1 MTNPFFRPDEYR
13 LITGGTISCVTFSH
27 HKGGTGKTT
36 TCLNVAGFLAMAG
49 KRVLVVD
56 ADPQANAT
64 MGLGIYPDSRRRHMY
79 DVFMSVFEG
88 FPDVPI
94 TEVITRTE
102 AGVDLA
108 PSNLD
113 LVGVEPSLYMIDDR
127 AGILRD
133 LLEPVRHSYDFIL
146 IDTPPSM
153 GQFVVNG
160 LVAADHIVVTIDSG
174 IFALRG
180 IDGLETIFADISEI
194 VGHRVTADLA
204 VLTRWEQSS
213 GADVVP
219 ARSGLS
225 GIVAR
230 LFGRAGSQATNG
242 VMAARGAAAE
252 DERRARIEAEVKR
265 RFGKVE
271 TVPFSREV
279 YEAQQRGLP
288 IAQYAPD
295 SAAGVAYRRIAQG
308 MLEW

>member
-1 MTNPFFRPDEYR
+1 MTK
-13 LITGGTISCVTFSH
+13 GGTISCITFSH

-36 TCLNVAGFLAMAG
+36 TCLNVAGFLALAG

-133 LLEPVRHSYDFIL
+133 LLEPVRHSYDYIL

-160 LVAADHIVVTIDSG
+160 LVAADHVVVTIDAG

-213 GADVVP
+213 SIESIP
-219 ARSGLS
+219 TRTGLS
-225 GIVAR
+225 GLLAR
-230 LFGRAGSQATNG
+230 LLGRGDPHSDVGAN
-242 VMAARGAAAE
+242 AARSAAAE
-252 DERRARIEAEVKR
+252 EERRARIEAEVKR
-265 RFGKVE
+265 RFGRVE

-288 IAQYAPD
+288 IAQYAPE

-308 MLEW
+308 VLAW

>member
-1 MTNPFFRPDEYR
+1 M
-13 LITGGTISCVTFSH
+13 ITGGNISCITFSH

-36 TCLNVAGFLAMAG
+36 SCLNVAGFLALAG

-94 TEVITRTE
+94 TEVITKTE
-102 AGVDLA
+102 AGIDLA

-133 LLEPVRHSYDFIL
+133 LLEPVRHAYDYIL

-153 GQFVVNG
+153 GQFVING
-160 LVAADHIVVTIDSG
+160 LVAADHIVVTIDAG

-204 VLTRWEQSS
+204 VLTRWET
-213 GADVVP
+213 P
-219 ARSGLS
+219 APPVAPVRPGLL
-225 GIVAR
+225 AR
-230 LFGRAGSQATNG
+230 LFGRGTPRVPAVDPPSPD
-242 VMAARGAAAE
+242 GAAEA
-252 DERRARIEAEVKR
+252 ERRARVEAEVR
-265 RFGKVE
+265 RRIGRVE

-288 IAQYAPD
+288 IAHFAPD
-295 SAAGVAYRRIAQG
+295 SPAGLAYRRITEG
-308 MLEW
+308 VLTW

>member
-1 MTNPFFRPDEYR
+1 M
-13 LITGGTISCVTFSH
+13 ITGGTISCITFCH

-36 TCLNVAGFLAMAG
+36 TCLNTAGFLALAG

-94 TEVITRTE
+94 TEVITNTE
-102 AGVDLA
+102 SGVDLA

-133 LLEPVRHSYDFIL
+133 LLEPVRHSYDYIL

-160 LVAADHIVVTIDSG
+160 LVAADHIVVTIDAG

-180 IDGLETIFADISEI
+180 IDGLETIFGDIGEI
-194 VGHRVTADLA
+194 VGHRVSADLA
-204 VLTRWEQSS
+204 VLTRWGESPAIDA
-213 GADVVP
+213 GP
-219 ARSGLS
+219 ARSGIS
-225 GIVAR
+225 GILSRFFGRGGTREAGA
-230 LFGRAGSQATNG
+230 GRAGQRRTG
-242 VMAARGAAAE
+242 E
-252 DERRARIEAEVKR
+252 DERRERIEAEVKR
-265 RFGKVE
+265 RFGRVE

-288 IAQYAPD
+288 ISRYAPD
-295 SAAGVAYRRIAQG
+295 SAAGVAYRRIAQ
-308 MLEW
+308 EVISW

>member
-1 MTNPFFRPDEYR
+1 MTK
-13 LITGGTISCVTFSH
+13 GGTISCITFSH

-36 TCLNVAGFLAMAG
+36 TCLNVAGFLALAG

-133 LLEPVRHSYDFIL
+133 LLEPVRHSYDYIL

-160 LVAADHIVVTIDSG
+160 LVAADHVVVTIDAG

-213 GADVVP
+213 AIESVPTRTGFSGLLARLLGRGEYHPEGGANS
-219 ARSGLS
+219 ARSE
-225 GIVAR
+225 
-230 LFGRAGSQATNG
+230 
-242 VMAARGAAAE
+242 AAE
-252 DERRARIEAEVKR
+252 EERRARIEAEVKR
-265 RFGKVE
+265 RFGRVE

-288 IAQYAPD
+288 IAQYAPE

-308 MLEW
+308 VLAW

>member
-1 MTNPFFRPDEYR
+1 M
-13 LITGGTISCVTFSH
+13 ITGGNISCITFSH

-36 TCLNVAGFLAMAG
+36 SCLNVAGFLALAG

-94 TEVITRTE
+94 TEVITKTE
-102 AGVDLA
+102 AGIDLA

-133 LLEPVRHSYDFIL
+133 LLEPVRHAYDYIL

-153 GQFVVNG
+153 GQFVING
-160 LVAADHIVVTIDSG
+160 LVAADQIVVTIDAG

-204 VLTRWEQSS
+204 VLTRWETPAPPVAPVRP
-213 GADVVP
+213 GLLARIFGRGTPRVP
-219 ARSGLS
+219 A
-225 GIVAR
+225 
-230 LFGRAGSQATNG
+230 AGPPSPD
-242 VMAARGAAAE
+242 GAADA
-252 DERRARIEAEVKR
+252 ERRARVEAEVR
-265 RFGKVE
+265 RRIGRVE

-288 IAQYAPD
+288 IAHYAPD
-295 SAAGVAYRRIAQG
+295 SPAGLAYRRITEG
-308 MLEW
+308 VLTW

>member
-1 MTNPFFRPDEYR
+1 M
-13 LITGGTISCVTFSH
+13 ITGGNISCITFSH

-36 TCLNVAGFLAMAG
+36 SCLNVAGFLALAG

-88 FPDVPI
+88 FPNVPI
-94 TEVITRTE
+94 TEVITKTE
-102 AGVDLA
+102 AGIDLA

-133 LLEPVRHSYDFIL
+133 LLEPVRHAYDYIL

-153 GQFVVNG
+153 GQFVING
-160 LVAADHIVVTIDSG
+160 LVAADHIVVTIDAG

-180 IDGLETIFADISEI
+180 IDGLETIFADIGEI

-204 VLTRWEQSS
+204 VLTRWEEAPPLMSEPS
-213 GADVVP
+213 VRP
-219 ARSGLS
+219 GLAGLLS
-225 GIVAR
+225 R
-230 LFGRAGSQATNG
+230 LFK
-242 VMAARGAAAE
+242 RGAPQIPAAE
-252 DERRARIEAEVKR
+252 PLSQGGATEAERRARIEAEVKR
-265 RFGKVE
+265 RFGRVE

-295 SAAGVAYRRIAQG
+295 SPAGLAYRRIAEG
-308 MLEW
+308 VLAW

>member
-1 MTNPFFRPDEYR
+1 M
-13 LITGGTISCVTFSH
+13 ITGGTISCITFSH

-36 TCLNVAGFLAMAG
+36 TCLNIAGFLALAG

-133 LLEPVRHSYDFIL
+133 LLEPVRHSYDYIL

-160 LVAADHIVVTIDSG
+160 LVAADHVVVTIDAG

-204 VLTRWEQSS
+204 VLTRWEESS
-213 GADVVP
+213 VAVGVPP

-225 GIVAR
+225 GFVAR
-230 LFGRAGSQATNG
+230 LFGRDGFRSEEAAN
-242 VMAARGAAAE
+242 AARGAAAE
-252 DERRARIEAEVKR
+252 DDRRARIEAEVKR
-265 RFGKVE
+265 RFGRVE

-308 MLEW
+308 VLSW